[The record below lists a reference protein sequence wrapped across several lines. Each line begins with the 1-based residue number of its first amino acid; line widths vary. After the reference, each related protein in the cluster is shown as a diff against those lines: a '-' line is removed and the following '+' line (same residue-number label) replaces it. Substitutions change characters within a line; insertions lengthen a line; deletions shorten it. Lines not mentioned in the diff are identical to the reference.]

1 MSHITNILA
10 TTDCSE
16 SSVEVMN
23 YAVKIAN
30 KNQAEIIVLYVV
42 SSLRNVVSNVL
53 SKTGEAKVIAPE
65 DQLERFWQSVNK
77 NDMKVELVVKYGDP
91 FSEIISYAENHNN
104 DVMVMGTN
112 GRTGLTHVVMGSV
125 AEKVVRYSSIPVL
138 IVKKEIPET
147 PELFQKFIYEYDL
160 HKHY

>member
-1 MSHITNILA
+1 MSHITKILA

-16 SSVEVMN
+16 ASVEVMN

-42 SSLRNVVSNVL
+42 SSLRSVVSNVL
-53 SKTGEAKVIAPE
+53 SKTGEAKVIAAE

-125 AEKVVRYSSIPVL
+125 AEKVVRYSSIPVI
-138 IVKKEIPET
+138 IVKKEPSVIPDY
-147 PELFQKFIYEYDL
+147 FSNIDYEYDSQKL
-160 HKHY
+160 Y